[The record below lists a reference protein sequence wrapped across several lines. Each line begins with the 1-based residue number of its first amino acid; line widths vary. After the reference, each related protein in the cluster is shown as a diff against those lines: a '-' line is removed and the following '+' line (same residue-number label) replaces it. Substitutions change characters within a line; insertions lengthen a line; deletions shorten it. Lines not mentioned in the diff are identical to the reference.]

1 MEHLDPHA
9 AARRR
14 FIRSAGALGA
24 AAWLAPRGLLGDDA
38 LPEVRSRGAD
48 GPVQQLRRAAAADP
62 IRVQRLRG
70 NVSVLSGSG
79 GNIAALT
86 SEDGVV
92 LVDAGIVG
100 PKVAGA
106 VATISRAP
114 LTHVIN
120 THWHFD
126 HTDANAWLHARGA
139 AIVAHQKTRQRLA
152 VDTRVEGWDF
162 TFPASP
168 AGALPATVV
177 ADERTLRLHGSEV
190 RIAPY
195 APAHTDSDLSVH
207 LVDANV
213 LHVADT
219 WWNGAYPFIDYSTG
233 GSVDGT
239 IRAAEEGLARGSAD
253 TIFVPGHGAA
263 GGRGDVARFRDM
275 MLAVRDRVASLKAS
289 GRSVAEVVAAK
300 PTAAYDA
307 GWTGGPIGPDFFTRL
322 VYQGV

>member
-1 MEHLDPHA
+1 MDHIDSHA
-9 AARRR
+9 VSRRR
-14 FIRSAGALGA
+14 FLLGAGALGTT
-24 AAWLAPRGLLGDDA
+24 AWLAPRALFGDA
-38 LPEVRSRGAD
+38 VRSGPSAGRAD
-48 GPVQQLRRAAAADP
+48 GPVQQLRRAAATDP
-62 IRVQRLRG
+62 IRIQRLRG

-86 SEDGVV
+86 SDDGVV

-100 PKVAGA
+100 PKVAAA
-106 VATISRAP
+106 VATITRAP
-114 LTHVIN
+114 VTHVIN

-139 AIVAHQKTRQRLA
+139 AIVAHQNTRRHLA
-152 VDTRVEGWDF
+152 ADTRVEGWGF

-168 AGALPATVV
+168 DGALPATLI
-177 ADERTLRLHGSEV
+177 ADERTIRLHGSEV
-190 RIAPY
+190 KLTPY

-207 LVDANV
+207 IVDANV

-219 WWNGAYPFIDYSTG
+219 WWNGVYPFIDYSTG

-239 IRAAEEGLARGSAD
+239 IRAVEAGLARGSAD
-253 TIFVPGHGAA
+253 TIFIPGHGAV
-263 GGRGDVARFRDM
+263 GGRADVARFRDM
-275 MLAVRDRVASLKAS
+275 MLTVRDRVATLKAR